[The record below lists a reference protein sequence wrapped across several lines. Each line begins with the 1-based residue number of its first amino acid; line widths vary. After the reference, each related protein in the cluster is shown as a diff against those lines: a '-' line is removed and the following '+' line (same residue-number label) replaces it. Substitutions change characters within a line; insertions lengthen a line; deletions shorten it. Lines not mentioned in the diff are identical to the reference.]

1 MVIEKSL
8 TNILSSLWEP
18 CQIMCIYDRKLL
30 RAYKS
35 GQSNLCCPPLLGY
48 QQNYSRTVT
57 PTLVLFS
64 ADHSVVFMSNT
75 RDIASLPSNRERLV
89 RKLFPLLGAV
99 GGLVV
104 CNYHDE
110 SQLFYSLAS
119 HRGHVCKQQG
129 THGTG
134 HGTGKTGKMVKN
146 IPCQGKHREF
156 GNFAKTQGI
165 WFAQVVNSLIL
176 KVKDIAIFAAKFSS
190 FFQKLDRSAKSFF
203 CPLL

>member
-1 MVIEKSL
+1 
-8 TNILSSLWEP
+8 
-18 CQIMCIYDRKLL
+18 MCVYGKKKLKYEVSMKL
-30 RAYKS
+30 RAYRS
-35 GQSNLCCPPLLGY
+35 GQSNLCCPSLLGY

-57 PTLVLFS
+57 PTLVLFP

-75 RDIASLPSNRERLV
+75 RDIASLRSNRERLV

-119 HRGHVCKQQG
+119 HRGHVCKR
-129 THGTG
+129 HGT

-146 IPCQGKHREF
+146 ISCQGKHREF

-176 KVKDIAIFAAKFSS
+176 KVKDIGIFAAKFSS
-190 FFQKLDRSAKSFF
+190 FFPEAG
-203 CPLL
+203 